1 MSHSGQFSMAT
12 IQVYQHDLFKSSR
25 ALTRRT
31 GCTTSILGYPA
42 FIEYFNLDAVTIGAF
57 ASAYYGGGFVGSIS
71 NYWIPDWIG
80 RLRTIQLS
88 CVLSLIGVALQTG
101 AQTFPVFCAG
111 RVIGGIACG
120 IVFSICPT
128 YASEISPPEL
138 RGRVGGLYAFNVNF
152 AYMLTEW
159 SKCNISVEDPSD
171 RSQWALG
178 SLFSKATLH
187 GESF

>member
-1 MSHSGQFSMAT
+1 MAT
-12 IQVYQHDLFKSSR
+12 IQVCHSDL
-25 ALTRRT
+25 ANIITRSNQET

-42 FIEYFNLDAVTIGAF
+42 FIEYFDLDAVTIGAF

-159 SKCNISVEDPSD
+159 SECNNFYG
-171 RSQWALG
+171 RSI
-178 SLFSKATLH
+178 
-187 GESF
+187 